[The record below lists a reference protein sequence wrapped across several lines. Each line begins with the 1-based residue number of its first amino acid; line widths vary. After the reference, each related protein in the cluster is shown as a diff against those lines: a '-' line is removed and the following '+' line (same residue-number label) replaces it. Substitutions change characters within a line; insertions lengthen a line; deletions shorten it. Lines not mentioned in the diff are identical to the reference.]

1 MYEFKRPRK
10 RPSGQNASVATELA
24 HLDEDQLYSWQERV
38 AICVVHGGV
47 SEARA
52 QAIAWEQIRRM
63 QEDQMLDH
71 LKRKNHHTFTRSS
84 L

>member
-1 MYEFKRPRK
+1 MYEFKCPRK
-10 RPSGQNASVATELA
+10 ALVYEDTSTATDLA
-24 HLDEDQLYSWQERV
+24 KLDEDQLYTWLERV

-63 QEDQMLDH
+63 RE
-71 LKRKNHHTFTRSS
+71 T
-84 L
+84 